1 MPDPQNRRFSTAQAL
16 ACFCLTIAADLV
28 LGASQ
33 RNTLAAGSLLNPDSY
48 MRLVRLEDILRQH
61 TPLHAVAR
69 DSSGSG
75 TLLHWSHLLDSL
87 LLLLAAPLAPFLDA
101 HAALHAAGLALG
113 PLSVGLLGVALAW
126 AGAPVSYRGWR
137 WTAALC
143 GAMAPAVVGYA
154 IPGVI
159 HHHILAALAAVMCVG
174 WALRAG
180 PQGPTAGWMLGLSAA
195 FGVWLTPEVMPIAL
209 LALGAVGLGWLLRPQ
224 QPQWGEAWAAAGA
237 SLAIATG
244 LALLVD
250 PPADGRLSL
259 EIDRLSFAW
268 FAMALLCAV
277 IGWSLF
283 GLDRLRL
290 TPRRR
295 SLLGATVALVCA
307 GLWLVLCPAVLG
319 GPEGVLNGEHAHAFD
334 GIAEMAPI
342 TTLRDAGIYLLPG
355 VFGVVFA
362 ASQVR
367 SGRDVSF
374 GWAYAA
380 LCITLLLVL
389 GILHRRFAT
398 YPDCA
403 GAALVPV
410 AITAINRRFDET
422 RQTLAATCRVL
433 LLASLLLGPVIA
445 YRSFPEPAT
454 AAAKPCD
461 LASAIPLLISFPG
474 QVVLAD
480 VNDTPEILY
489 RTGLL
494 TVGSLY
500 HHDPAG
506 YLRLRAAWES
516 DPDGPVPPEV
526 KATRASLI
534 LVCRNARRTVTGVT
548 HETLWDSL
556 IRETPP
562 AWLRVVGHSGDYT
575 LYQIIG

>member
-1 MPDPQNRRFSTAQAL
+1 
-16 ACFCLTIAADLV
+16 
-28 LGASQ
+28 
-33 RNTLAAGSLLNPDSY
+33 
-48 MRLVRLEDILRQH
+48 
-61 TPLHAVAR
+61 
-69 DSSGSG
+69 
-75 TLLHWSHLLDSL
+75 
-87 LLLLAAPLAPFLDA
+87 
-101 HAALHAAGLALG
+101 
-113 PLSVGLLGVALAW
+113 
-126 AGAPVSYRGWR
+126 
-137 WTAALC
+137 
-143 GAMAPAVVGYA
+143 
-154 IPGVI
+154 
-159 HHHILAALAAVMCVG
+159 
-174 WALRAG
+174 
-180 PQGPTAGWMLGLSAA
+180 
-195 FGVWLTPEVMPIAL
+195 
-209 LALGAVGLGWLLRPQ
+209 
-224 QPQWGEAWAAAGA
+224 
-237 SLAIATG
+237 
-244 LALLVD
+244 
-250 PPADGRLSL
+250 
-259 EIDRLSFAW
+259 
-268 FAMALLCAV
+268 
-277 IGWSLF
+277 
-283 GLDRLRL
+283 
-290 TPRRR
+290 
-295 SLLGATVALVCA
+295 
-307 GLWLVLCPAVLG
+307 VLG

-556 IRETPP
+556 IRGTPP